1 MASRLGIS
9 HPAIATRGDR
19 SGNGDPA
26 TSRAGG
32 SLVGDIAIFI
42 IKLMPSFAGKRAF
55 IQFAF
60 LAFLLVYGLAA
71 SALIREHVHCGF

>member
-1 MASRLGIS
+1 LLKCSRPLS
-9 HPAIATRGDR
+9 WPKVA
-19 SGNGDPA
+19 
-26 TSRAGG
+26 
-32 SLVGDIAIFI
+32 L
-42 IKLMPSFAGKRAF
+42 AF